1 MVKVKK
7 NTISREAFEREM
19 DEIKNLVR
27 ANTDPNFGEVLILAI
42 NNAKNRLIE
51 YIDEKDAELFR
62 IPEWLNQDVTVT
74 VQAKEI
80 ER

>member
-1 MVKVKK
+1 MVKIKK
-7 NTISREAFEREM
+7 ETISREAFEREM

-27 ANTDPNFGEVLILAI
+27 QNTDPEVVVLAI

-51 YIDEKDAELFR
+51 YIDERDAEKFR
-62 IPEWLNQDVTVT
+62 IPEWLNTDVTVT

-80 ER
+80 G

>member
-1 MVKVKK
+1 MAIVKK
-7 NTISREAFEREM
+7 DTIDREAFEQGM
-19 DEIKNLVR
+19 AMLKTLVR
-27 ANTDPNFGEVLILAI
+27 RSEDPEVVVKSI
-42 NNAKNRLIE
+42 NDITHRLIE

-80 ER
+80 K

>member
-1 MVKVKK
+1 MAIVKK
-7 NTISREAFEREM
+7 NTINRESFEREM

-27 ANTDPNFGEVLILAI
+27 QGTDPEVIVLAI

-62 IPEWLNQDVTVT
+62 IPEWINQDVTVSI
-74 VQAKEI
+74 QAKEI
-80 ER
+80 G